1 MAPIPQNHIAHPE
14 NSIEPGL
21 GHSPASMVPRG
32 EDVRAV
38 LSGGSA
44 TWVSLDAWLAVNLTP
59 ETVHEMNCESS
70 FLSITQITSMFS
82 KLVVLFPQFSKNLH
96 SLCKGGTQSVAE
108 RIRHSGVTPWGLVK
122 ALMERLDQA
131 D

>member
-1 MAPIPQNHIAHPE
+1 
-14 NSIEPGL
+14 
-21 GHSPASMVPRG
+21 MVPRG

-108 RIRHSGVTPWGLVK
+108 RIVTLALRLVK

-131 D
+131 DGR

>member
-1 MAPIPQNHIAHPE
+1 MHPE
-14 NSIEPGL
+14 NSVEPGR
-21 GHSPASMVPRG
+21 GHSLASMVPRG

-38 LSGGSA
+38 LPDGSA
-44 TWVSLDAWLAVNLTP
+44 TWFSLDAWLAVNLLP
-59 ETVHEMNCESS
+59 KTVHEMICESS
-70 FLSITQITSMFS
+70 FLSITQITSLLP
-82 KLVVLFPQFSKNLH
+82 KLVVMFLEFSKNLH
-96 SLCKGGTQSVAE
+96 SPCKGGTQSVAE